1 MRHVLLVTF
10 AVLLG
15 VSGLALAQDAG
26 SDTLTIAR
34 IEESETMDPH
44 NTTTI
49 SSIEIYN
56 LVYDTMVALDDSM
69 APVPGI
75 ATWTV
80 SEDGLEYTFRLR
92 EGVRF
97 HSGDPLTAADVK
109 FTLDRWLAND
119 ASPTRFTINSITA
132 VEVIDDLT
140 VLLRLD
146 EPYVLLLSSLAAPYA
161 SILNASFVE
170 QHGDQYGTS
179 PQTTDGSGPFV
190 LTEWVRQDRMVL
202 ERNDEYTWGPEAF
215 DNRGPAHFAR
225 VVWRLIPEDSTRI
238 AELEAGNVQFT
249 ANVPELEVDILE
261 MSPTVQVIRYEDPNT
276 TFIGFKMG
284 KPPLD
289 DVRVRRAINHA
300 LDRDELVFGAFGGLA
315 TPAYSP
321 VSSLLPFASERATES
336 GYRFDPERADELLT
350 EAGWVDRNGDGVREK
365 DGQDLELLWMYSPF
379 TFTDNLIPLVQE
391 QLAAVGVRVTPR
403 QLEWT
408 AYLAALRAGEHEM
421 MLMSVRYINEDGIM
435 FFYFNSE
442 QRPAPN
448 RFDFVDYEVDE
459 WLNVGRTSLDD
470 AARAEAYE
478 NIQLRAIETAV
489 FAPVAHQL
497 RAVGASRDL
506 SVAVHPYYVLY
517 KLLDTKLAQ

>member
-1 MRHVLLVTF
+1 
-10 AVLLG
+10 
-15 VSGLALAQDAG
+15 
-26 SDTLTIAR
+26 
-34 IEESETMDPH
+34 
-44 NTTTI
+44 
-49 SSIEIYN
+49 
-56 LVYDTMVALDDSM
+56 VALDNNM
-69 APVPGI
+69 VPVPGI

-80 SEDGLEYTFRLR
+80 SDDGLEYSFNLR

-119 ASPTRFTINSITA
+119 ASPTRYTVNSITE

-140 VLLRLD
+140 VVLRLD
-146 EPYVLLLSSLAAPYA
+146 QPYVLLLASLAAPYA
-161 SILNASFVE
+161 SVLNANFVE
-170 QHGDQYGTS
+170 QHGEGYGTS
-179 PQTTDGSGPFV
+179 PETTDGSGPFR

-215 DNRGPAHFAR
+215 ENRGPAHFAW

-249 ANVPELEVDILE
+249 ANIPELEVDILE
-261 MSPTVQVIRYEDPNT
+261 MSPTVQIIRYEDPNT
-276 TFIGFKMG
+276 TFIGFKLE
-284 KPPLD
+284 KAPLD
-289 DVRVRRAINHA
+289 DIRVRRAINHA

-315 TPAYSP
+315 NPAHSP
-321 VSSLLPFASERATES
+321 VSSLLPFASDRATES
-336 GYRFDPERADELLT
+336 GYRFDRELAEELLT
-350 EAGWVDRNGDGVREK
+350 EAGWVDTDGDGVRQK
-365 DGQDLELLWMYSPF
+365 DGQDLEILWMYSPF

-391 QLAAVGVRVTPR
+391 QLAAVGIRVTPR

-421 MLMSVRYINEDGIM
+421 MLMSIRYINEDGIM
-435 FFYFNSE
+435 YFYFNSE

-448 RFDFVDYEVDE
+448 RFDFVDYDVDE
-459 WLNVGRTSLDD
+459 WLEIGRTSLDD

-478 NIQLRAIETAV
+478 NIQLRVIDSAV

-497 RAVGASRDL
+497 RAVGASRDV

-517 KLLDTKLAQ
+517 KLLDTHFVQ